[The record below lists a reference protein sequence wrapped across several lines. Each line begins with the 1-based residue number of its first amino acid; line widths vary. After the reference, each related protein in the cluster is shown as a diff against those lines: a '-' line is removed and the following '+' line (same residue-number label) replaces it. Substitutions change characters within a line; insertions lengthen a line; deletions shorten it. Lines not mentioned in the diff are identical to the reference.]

1 MRIVLSLVSVLLLA
15 GCSDADWAAVMTYGD
30 GAKVQNYPEDTAAA
44 NHAAYVAGRPPTAE
58 QKCAHVAQERSDD
71 AAVQGFEADVQQDVH
86 NRTYADCM
94 TWEGRT
100 LK

>member
-1 MRIVLSLVSVLLLA
+1 MRIVLSLAAVLLLA
-15 GCSDADWAAVMTYGD
+15 GCTDADWDHLTTYGD
-30 GAKVQNYPEDTAAA
+30 GAKALNYPDDSAAA
-44 NHAAYVAGRPPTAE
+44 NHAAYAAGRPPAAQ
-58 QKCAHVAQERSDD
+58 QKCAHVAQERADD

-86 NRTYADCM
+86 DRTYANCM